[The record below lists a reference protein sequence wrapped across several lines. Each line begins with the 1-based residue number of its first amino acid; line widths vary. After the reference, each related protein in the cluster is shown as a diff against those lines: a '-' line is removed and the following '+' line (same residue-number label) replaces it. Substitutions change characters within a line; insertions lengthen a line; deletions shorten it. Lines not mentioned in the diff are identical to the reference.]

1 MATQDNSDFDPTG
14 FAKFVPG
21 FDFLQSLSKGA
32 SASMPQGMQSAFN
45 QWVAPTMDP
54 EVIEKRLEELRTVL
68 FWLEQNTTALK
79 ATIQALEVQKMTL
92 SALRTMNVDTPDWS
106 AMFKAKSAVQSEA
119 EPEVA
124 PEPQPEPKP
133 EPKPEHKPKASA
145 QPAADP
151 MQMWGALTQQFQN
164 IATQALQDVSSKA
177 APFQAPFQ
185 TGTQPPA
192 AAKEAAS
199 NSANPKS
206 AKAAKSK
213 PGAAKTA
220 SASKATSAAR
230 KGFTPAKR
238 PRG

>member
-1 MATQDNSDFDPTG
+1 MATQDNSGFDPTG

-92 SALRTMNVDTPDWS
+92 SALRTMNVDAPDWS
-106 AMFKAKSAVQSEA
+106 AMFKAKSEVQPDTQ
-119 EPEVA
+119 PEVA
-124 PEPQPEPKP
+124 PEPELKPEPKP
-133 EPKPEHKPKASA
+133 EPKPKASA

-164 IATQALQDVSSKA
+164 IANQALQDVSSKA

-185 TGTQPPA
+185 TRPPPPA

-199 NSANPKS
+199 NSANPRHTEPKS
-206 AKAAKSK
+206 AKSK
-213 PGAAKTA
+213 PGATKT
-220 SASKATSAAR
+220 SPASKVSSAAR

>member
-1 MATQDNSDFDPTG
+1 MATQDNSGFDPTG

-106 AMFKAKSAVQSEA
+106 AMFKAKAETHAQPQTQA
-119 EPEVA
+119 EPEPA
-124 PEPQPEPKP
+124 PQPQAKP
-133 EPKPEHKPKASA
+133 EAAKAEQA
-145 QPAADP
+145 KPAADP

-164 IATQALQDVSSKA
+164 IATQALQDVASKA
-177 APFQAPFQ
+177 APFQTPFQ
-185 TGTQPPA
+185 TGSQPPA
-192 AAKEAAS
+192 TANKTAS
-199 NSANPKS
+199 NF
-206 AKAAKSK
+206 AKPAKSK
-213 PGAAKTA
+213 SGAAKTPP
-220 SASKATSAAR
+220 ASKATSAAR

>member
-1 MATQDNSDFDPTG
+1 MATQDNSGFDPTG

-106 AMFKAKSAVQSEA
+106 AMFKAKAEPHAQTQAQA
-119 EPEVA
+119 EPEPA
-124 PEPQPEPKP
+124 LQPQAKP
-133 EPKPEHKPKASA
+133 EAAKAEPAKS
-145 QPAADP
+145 AADP

-164 IATQALQDVSSKA
+164 IATQALQDVASKA
-177 APFQAPFQ
+177 APFQ
-185 TGTQPPA
+185 TPA
-192 AAKEAAS
+192 ASKSSAAK
-199 NSANPKS
+199 P
-206 AKAAKSK
+206 AKSK

>member
-1 MATQDNSDFDPTG
+1 MATQDNSGFDPTG

-32 SASMPQGMQSAFN
+32 SASMPQGMQSALN

-106 AMFKAKSAVQSEA
+106 AMFKAKAEPHAQTQAQA
-119 EPEVA
+119 EPEPA
-124 PEPQPEPKP
+124 PQPQAKP
-133 EPKPEHKPKASA
+133 EAAKAEPA
-145 QPAADP
+145 KPAADP

-206 AKAAKSK
+206 AKPAKSK
-213 PGAAKTA
+213 PGAAKTPP
-220 SASKATSAAR
+220 ASKATSAAR

>member
-1 MATQDNSDFDPTG
+1 MATQDNSGFDPTG

-92 SALRTMNVDTPDWS
+92 SALRTMNVDAPDWS
-106 AMFKAKSAVQSEA
+106 AMFKAKAEPHAQTQAQA
-119 EPEVA
+119 EPEPA
-124 PEPQPEPKP
+124 PQPQAKP
-133 EPKPEHKPKASA
+133 EAAKAEPAKS
-145 QPAADP
+145 AADP

-164 IATQALQDVSSKA
+164 IATQALQDVASKA
-177 APFQAPFQ
+177 TPFKA
-185 TGTQPPA
+185 PA
-192 AAKEAAS
+192 ASKSNAAK
-199 NSANPKS
+199 P
-206 AKAAKSK
+206 AKSK
-213 PGAAKTA
+213 LGAAKTA

>member
-1 MATQDNSDFDPTG
+1 MATSDNSGFDPAG

-32 SASMPQGMQSAFN
+32 SASMPQGMQAAFN
-45 QWVAPTMDP
+45 NWVAPTMEP
-54 EVIEKRLEELRTVL
+54 EVMEKRLEELRTVL

-92 SALRTMNVDTPDWS
+92 SALRTMNVDAPDWS
-106 AMFKAKSAVQSEA
+106 AMFKAKA
-119 EPEVA
+119 EPQAQPQAQAEPA
-124 PEPQPEPKP
+124 PQPQAKP
-133 EPKPEHKPKASA
+133 EAAKAKPVK
-145 QPAADP
+145 PAADP

-185 TGTQPPA
+185 TPVQSGSQP
-192 AAKEAAS
+192 AKS
-199 NSANPKS
+199 KPV
-206 AKAAKSK
+206 KSK

-220 SASKATSAAR
+220 PASKATSAAR